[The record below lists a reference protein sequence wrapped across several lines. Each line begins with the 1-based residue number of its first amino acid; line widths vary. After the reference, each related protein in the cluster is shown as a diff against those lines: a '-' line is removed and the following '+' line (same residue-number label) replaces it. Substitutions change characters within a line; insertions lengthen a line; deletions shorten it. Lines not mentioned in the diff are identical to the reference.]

1 MVFLRRIALFAAPFL
16 WRKYRN
22 RNRNQ
27 PGSAPR

>member
-1 MVFLRRIALFAAPFL
+1 MFLRRIALLAAPFL

-27 PGSAPR
+27 AGPAPR